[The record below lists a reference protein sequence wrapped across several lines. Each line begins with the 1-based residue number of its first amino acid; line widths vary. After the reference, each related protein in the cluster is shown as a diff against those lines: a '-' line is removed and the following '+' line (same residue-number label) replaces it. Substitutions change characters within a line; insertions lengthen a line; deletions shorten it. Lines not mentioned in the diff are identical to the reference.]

1 MSENDMST
9 ATTITN
15 VQVELLRLPLP
26 RPMLSGSAGGAGAK
40 PVTHISMP
48 VIFITTEGGLR
59 GLGYAWSHMGGS
71 LATRTVLEHDIK
83 PLLIGQDALNH
94 ERIWRQ
100 IGKKLQAVGRRGL
113 VVHAQAATDLA
124 LWDLKGKAAG
134 LPLHKLLGGISDDA
148 PVYGSDGGWLY
159 MSVEEM
165 LDAFRAYLDDGM
177 MGVKMKVGH
186 DDVRVDIQ
194 RVTAVRKALGDD
206 IWLTVDAN
214 QMWNYPQALAA
225 GRAFEDLGVGWLE
238 EPLDCEDIAGH
249 ARLASDLDILI
260 ALGETLGSRFEFDAY
275 LKADAV
281 DVLQPDI
288 IRMGGLTEML
298 RVATLADMAG
308 RPLAPHH
315 MMESTIHVVCGVM
328 AGAPIEHMPWMEAAF
343 TEKADI
349 ENGRMRPPKGNGLGL
364 EISDETVAEY
374 RVD

>member
-1 MSENDMST
+1 MT
-9 ATTITN
+9 ADTTITE

-48 VIFITTEGGLR
+48 VIFITTAGGLR

-94 ERIWRQ
+94 ERIWKQ

-134 LPLHKLLGGISDDA
+134 LPLQKLLGGMRDDA

-165 LDAFRAYLDDGM
+165 LDAFHAYLGDGL

-186 DDVRVDIQ
+186 DDVRVDIE

-206 IWLTVDAN
+206 VWLTVDAN
-214 QMWNYPQALAA
+214 QMWDYPRAMKA
-225 GRAFEDLGVGWLE
+225 GRAFEELGIDWLE

-249 ARLASDLDILI
+249 ARLCADLDIPI
-260 ALGETLGSRFEFDAY
+260 ALGETLGSRHEFAAY
-275 LKADAV
+275 LNADAV
-281 DVLQPDI
+281 DILQPDI

-298 RVATLADMAG
+298 RVVTLADIAG

-315 MMESTIHVVCGVM
+315 MMESTIQVVCGVM
-328 AGAPIEHMPWMEAAF
+328 SAGPIEHMPWMEAAF
-343 TEKADI
+343 TAPPLI
-349 ENGRMRPPKGNGLGL
+349 ENGRMRPPTGDGLGL
-364 EISDETVAEY
+364 DIADETVAEF

>member
-1 MSENDMST
+1 MIT
-9 ATTITN
+9 ATTIID

-26 RPMLSGSAGGAGAK
+26 RPMLSGSAGGAEAK

-48 VIFITTEGGLR
+48 VIFITTENGLR
-59 GLGYAWSHMGGS
+59 GVGYAWSHMGGS
-71 LATRTVLEHDIK
+71 VATRTVLECDIK
-83 PLLIGQDALNH
+83 PMLLGQDALNH
-94 ERIWRQ
+94 ERIWKQ
-100 IGKKLQAVGRRGL
+100 IGTRLQAVGRRGL

-124 LWDLKGKAAG
+124 LWDIKGKAAG
-134 LPLHKLLGGISDDA
+134 LPLHKLLGGISEEA

-165 LDAFRAYLDDGM
+165 LDAFRAYLDQGM

-194 RVTAVRKALGDD
+194 RVTAVRKALGDEV
-206 IWLTVDAN
+206 WLTVDAN

-225 GRAFEDLGVGWLE
+225 GRAFEELSIGWLE
-238 EPLDCEDIAGH
+238 EPLNCEDVAGH
-249 ARLASDLDILI
+249 ARLADDLDVPV
-260 ALGETLGSRFEFDAY
+260 ALGETLGSRFEFATY
-275 LKADAV
+275 LKANSV

-288 IRMGGLTEML
+288 IRVGGITEML
-298 RVATLADMAG
+298 RVATLAEVAG

-343 TEKADI
+343 TQKTNI
-349 ENGRMRPPKGNGLGL
+349 ENGRMRPPEGPGLGL
-364 EISDETVAEY
+364 EIADETLSKY
-374 RVD
+374 RVEY

>member
-1 MSENDMST
+1 MTVD
-9 ATTITN
+9 TTITE

-26 RPMLSGSAGGAGAK
+26 RPMLSGSAGGANAK

-48 VIFITTEGGLR
+48 VILITTAGGVR

-94 ERIWRQ
+94 ERIWKQ

-124 LWDLKGKAAG
+124 LWDIKGKAAG

-165 LDAFRAYLDDGM
+165 LDAFRAYLDAGM

-186 DDVRVDIQ
+186 DDVRVDIE

-206 IWLTVDAN
+206 VWITVDAN

-225 GRAFEDLGVGWLE
+225 GRAFENLGIGWLE

-249 ARLASDLDILI
+249 ARLAADLDILI
-260 ALGETLGSRFEFDAY
+260 ALGETLGSRYEFDAY
-275 LKADAV
+275 LKANAV

-288 IRMGGLTEML
+288 IRMGGITEML
-298 RVATLADMAG
+298 RVATLADIAG
-308 RPLAPHH
+308 CPLAPHH

-343 TEKADI
+343 TTPADI
-349 ENGRMRPPKGNGLGL
+349 SNGRMRPPKGNGLGL
-364 EISDETVAEY
+364 EIADETIAKY